1 MSEAIRSLSTL
12 ALIVV
17 VLVAG
22 GTRRA
27 GRRQRGEGG
36 GWSGTIR
43 ETRVHPAQGC
53 TYRGLEGASL
63 KSIPSSDQDPLQFI
77 GLSISTV
84 TRCTSTYQYQYS
96 DDSSVFSL
104 AGGSLLGSSSKAS
117 YFLDGTPVYLDT

>member
-1 MSEAIRSLSTL
+1 MDFLSGRRWPCPTSRLFDTSEAIRSLSTL

-63 KSIPSSDQDPLQFI
+63 KRGSSPERDPLM
-77 GLSISTV
+77 
-84 TRCTSTYQYQYS
+84 
-96 DDSSVFSL
+96 
-104 AGGSLLGSSSKAS
+104 LLVCM
-117 YFLDGTPVYLDT
+117 YVHLR